1 VVPVNTVPG
10 CTVAAMVGR
19 RRPVHPHDPD
29 ERTSSTQA
37 WEWVSIAERHAGQDD
52 ELLEPGSDLRMAIRL
67 RDDLR
72 QRW

>member
-29 ERTSSTQA
+29 ERTSST
-37 WEWVSIAERHAGQDD
+37 RHVCAF
-52 ELLEPGSDLRMAIRL
+52 ESHPGHRPRCPL
-67 RDDLR
+67 
-72 QRW
+72 